1 MPCLRMQN
9 TIASKMQLKTR
20 VKPQSAILGI
30 NSVMLQSLLKTNVQQ
45 SNGDHFVQAIQTSVN
60 MAEIKPEPVSISGIQ
75 MTGNVNVLRDMYLKN
90 KAKAQGNAT
99 ISMNAKLVLIH
110 VQSIIAKIKSH
121 IKIMKNLSAMHKDH
135 GHNSKNGVSI
145 TKIIA
150 EIPRPET
157 GNSKHGT
164 KMATHKVP
172 AVTITETLP
181 SNTTNTH
188 ITTPQVTS
196 NGNSQKIIRMVTGSN
211 MIGQMF
217 KFNMMAHSKV
227 KHKSL
232 TVKATAGRP
241 K

>member
-1 MPCLRMQN
+1 MLMD
-9 TIASKMQLKTR
+9 
-20 VKPQSAILGI
+20 I
-30 NSVMLQSLLKTNVQQ
+30 N
-45 SNGDHFVQAIQTSVN
+45 
-60 MAEIKPEPVSISGIQ
+60 
-75 MTGNVNVLRDMYLKN
+75 LKN
-90 KAKAQGNAT
+90 TAMTPVHAL

-150 EIPRPET
+150 EIPRLET

-172 AVTITETLP
+172 AVTTTETLP
-181 SNTTNTH
+181 SNTTSTH
-188 ITTPQVTS
+188 MTGAQVTN
-196 NGNSQKIIRMVTGSN
+196 NGNSQKIIRMVIGSS

-227 KHKSL
+227 KHKSQ
-232 TVKATAGRP
+232 TVKATVGRP